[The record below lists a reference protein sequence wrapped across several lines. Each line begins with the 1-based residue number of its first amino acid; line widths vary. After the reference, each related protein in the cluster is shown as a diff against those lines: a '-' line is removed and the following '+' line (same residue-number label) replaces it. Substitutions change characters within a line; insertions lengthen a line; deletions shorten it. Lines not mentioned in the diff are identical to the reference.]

1 MPSEFFDPLYS
12 SDTVY
17 IGTDDSVCLTD
28 ELAAMEADITALE
41 IGKAN
46 VNHIHTGYAIAD
58 HVHANYAAST
68 HTYGDSNVGFCIH
81 VYAIG
86 R

>member
-17 IGTDDSVCLTD
+17 IGTDDLVCFTD
-28 ELAAMEADITALE
+28 ELEAMEADMTALE
-41 IGKAN
+41 TGKAN
-46 VNHIHTGYAIAD
+46 VNHIHDGYATAD

-68 HTYGDSNVGFCIH
+68 HTHGDSNVGFCIH